1 MGCSGENI
9 VGSSELLD
17 VPQSLELRC
26 VYDFDEKWVD
36 FNVSMDGVVKHLKE
50 RKPPPTK
57 KDNITPSHTL
67 SL

>member
-1 MGCSGENI
+1 MLKAIVGCSGENI

-36 FNVSMDGVVKHLKE
+36 FNVSMDGVVKNLKE

-57 KDNITPSHTL
+57 K
-67 SL
+67 